1 MTDPGKI
8 YHRLKSN
15 SISLKDAAALLEKCA
30 PERKTKLIGLMREV
44 MRDTERLLA
53 ELETPPQG

>member
-1 MTDPGKI
+1 MADAEKI

-30 PERKTKLIGLMREV
+30 PDKKVKFIGLMREV
-44 MRDTERLLA
+44 MRDMEKLLA
-53 ELETPPQG
+53 ELEARPKA